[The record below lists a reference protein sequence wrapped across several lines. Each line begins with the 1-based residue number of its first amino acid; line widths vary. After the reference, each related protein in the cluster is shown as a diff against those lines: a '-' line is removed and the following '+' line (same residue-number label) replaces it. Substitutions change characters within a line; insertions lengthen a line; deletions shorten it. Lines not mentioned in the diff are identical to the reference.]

1 MTQRFYDTTIDDDWC
16 FSRLRPGDSI
26 VLYNGDFTVFD
37 TNDQAYWARGV
48 FLVLGSE
55 RIQTHHGLTTL
66 NVWLYC
72 SSGRVFRKRINEIR
86 PHKVVE

>member
-1 MTQRFYDTTIDDDWC
+1 MTQRFYDTRIDDDWC

-37 TNDQAYWARGV
+37 TNDQAYRARGV

-55 RIQTHHGLTTL
+55 RTQTHHNLTTL
-66 NVWLYC
+66 NVWLY
-72 SSGRVFRKRINEIR
+72 SSDGRVFRKRINEIR